1 MKKKYAKII
10 VIILIAAVIII
21 SVKYSGEYLS
31 WDALQKNKQM
41 LKDLTAANYLLSAG
55 VFIGVYIV
63 CTAFSIP
70 GAVWLTIGGGFLFG
84 AIPNLVYTNISA
96 TIGATAVFLTSRY
109 LIGGQ
114 LQEKYSDKLKRFN
127 KEIEDN
133 GNKYLLSV
141 RLIPVFPFWLINIMS
156 GLTKLPL
163 KTYIIYTSIGMIPGG
178 FVYSYAGSRLSYV
191 DKPEDLFSRGI
202 AMALLMLGLLI
213 IMPGIIKKAGQY
225 FKNKRNR

>member
-1 MKKKYAKII
+1 VKKKYAKII